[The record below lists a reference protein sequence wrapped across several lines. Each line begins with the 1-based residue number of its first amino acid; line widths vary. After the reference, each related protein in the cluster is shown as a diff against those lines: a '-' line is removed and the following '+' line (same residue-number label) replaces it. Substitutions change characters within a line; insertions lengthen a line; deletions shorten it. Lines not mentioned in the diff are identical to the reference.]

1 MSLIRPDLARL
12 IARWREVILAL
23 CLVAAGLWL
32 VWLGGWVLG
41 PLGFALAALGLAWAR
56 HAHARLRFAR
66 AVGAPGVVELDEA
79 QLAYLG
85 PETGAVLSL
94 DEAEDLRLLSL
105 GGRRMWRLRQADGQA
120 MLIPV
125 DAAGADRL
133 FDAFASLPGL
143 DPTALSDA
151 LATFGEGTDE
161 IRMIWRR
168 GGQRA
173 LGRG

>member
-1 MSLIRPDLARL
+1 MNLIRPELARQ
-12 IARWREVILAL
+12 IHRWREVILAL
-23 CLVAAGLWL
+23 LLAAGGLWL
-32 VWLGGWVLG
+32 LWLGGWVLG
-41 PLGFALAALGLAWAR
+41 PLGVAILALGLAWAR

-66 AVGAPGVVELDEA
+66 AVAAPGVVELDEA

-94 DEAEDLRLLSL
+94 DEAVDLRLLTV

-125 DAAGADRL
+125 DAAGAERL

-143 DPTALSDA
+143 DPTTLADA
-151 LATFGEGTDE
+151 VARFGDGPDE
-161 IRMIWRR
+161 MRMIWRR
-168 GGQRA
+168 GGRGA
-173 LGRG
+173 LGKV